1 MRFFAAVAARK
12 QNDDLAIQIFRFRG
26 QARLKSLMD
35 AVGDDIAVCFSS
47 MMFKDLANKL
57 GRIVNRVDIAVE
69 DAIKKFIGQQI
80 GDRHIHHENMIG
92 EVFGLDMKTG
102 RDRLS

>member
-1 MRFFAAVAARK
+1 
-12 QNDDLAIQIFRFRG
+12 
-26 QARLKSLMD
+26 MD